1 MWKNQGSWNS
11 FHAKIIPNLR
21 IIILHITQQ
30 NNFLKL
36 FLSQT
41 YSYKYIMCLYSM
53 KYILQNIEKHG
64 FAATTT
70 IACQ

>member
-1 MWKNQGSWNS
+1 MVPV
-11 FHAKIIPNLR
+11 FFLAYITIILSHDT

-41 YSYKYIMCLYSM
+41 YSYKIYNVSLFHEIYSA
-53 KYILQNIEKHG
+53 KY
-64 FAATTT
+64 
-70 IACQ
+70 